1 LREGGAVVAN
11 AAFLNFG
18 ARMAAS
24 LTSSDC
30 ARVATLQR
38 LGYTNAAI
46 ASELNLSAYK
56 VQRALEELARQ
67 SLKKP
72 PLELPPAQ
80 LALIARFQASALT
93 LRALSERLSID
104 WRYLSQELTG
114 RKVMSARRL
123 LMLDRLLKP

>member
-1 LREGGAVVAN
+1 
-11 AAFLNFG
+11 
-18 ARMAAS
+18 MTTS
-24 LTSSDC
+24 LTTSDC
-30 ARVATLQR
+30 ARVASLQQ

-72 PLELPPAQ
+72 PLKLPPAQ

-93 LRALSERLSID
+93 LRALSERLSVD